1 MRVVRAAR
9 LEPARDFLQSE
20 PLGADK
26 RGLAFLNEEQALPSL
41 FQRRK
46 RRFGRLLSP
55 VSGSQ
60 GLWFSSSFFISRI
73 RIRGAPDLL
82 ALGRKP
88 GDSGQVGWPHRAL
101 VAVSTRWLSWA
112 SHGRAFPLLT

>member
-26 RGLAFLNEEQALPSL
+26 RGLAFRNEEQALPSF

-46 RRFGRLLSP
+46 RRFGRLLNP
-55 VSGSQ
+55 VSGSHS
-60 GLWFSSSFFISRI
+60 LWFSSLLFISRI
-73 RIRGAPDLL
+73 RIRGATDLL

-88 GDSGQVGWPHRAL
+88 GDSGQVGWPHRDL
-101 VAVSTRWLSWA
+101 VAVSTGWLSWA
-112 SHGRAFPLLT
+112 SHGLALPLLT

>member
-60 GLWFSSSFFISRI
+60 GLWFSSSFFISISGSGEHRTCSRWGESLAI
-73 RIRGAPDLL
+73 PARLAGLTELWLL
-82 ALGRKP
+82 
-88 GDSGQVGWPHRAL
+88 
-101 VAVSTRWLSWA
+101 
-112 SHGRAFPLLT
+112 